1 MSFISDKK
9 QEHEVQSEK
18 AVTARDYAKA
28 FFHAAKAAEFG
39 FALAEQNEGK
49 IAQSWL
55 DNANSLL
62 DIAEQF
68 KEKARKQQ
76 DARPKAAVIKDGS
89 GDDGKDSPEK
99 SAFAL
104 ADRPTERLDDVA
116 GLADVKAELRDKVI
130 TPFLHP
136 EVYEKFKVKIG
147 GGILMYGPP
156 GNGKTFVAK
165 AIAGELDAVFFNV
178 NTSQI
183 KDKYV
188 GETEKNI
195 KRLFEEARKEPK
207 AVIFLDEV
215 DALLHKRGG
224 QKVNAVQEFLVQM
237 DGLVKNS
244 NCLLLL
250 AATNKPWALDEA
262 VVRPGRLGTHIY
274 VGPPDAAARAAMCAY
289 NLKEVPLADGLSFHG
304 AVEKT
309 VGYSGADLAEV
320 CNRAKLTALK
330 RQLAGDEASVVSVE
344 DMDAAVDS
352 VVPSVSDDLL
362 GQYDIWRKERQG
374 AGGEDGGD

>member
-9 QEHEVQSEK
+9 QEHEVLAEK

-55 DNANSLL
+55 DNANGLI

-68 KEKARKQQ
+68 KAKACQQ
-76 DARPKAAVIKDGS
+76 QSSRPQAEAVNGGS
-89 GDDGKDSPEK
+89 GSKDDAAK

-104 ADRPTERLDDVA
+104 SDKPTERLDDVA
-116 GLADVKAELRDKVI
+116 GLAEVKADLRDKVI

-136 EVYEKFKVKIG
+136 EAYKKFNVKIG

-165 AIAGELDAVFFNV
+165 AVAGELDAAFFNV
-178 NTSQI
+178 NASQI

-195 KRLFEEARKEPK
+195 RRLFEDARKESR

-215 DALLHKRGG
+215 DALLSRRGG

-237 DGLVKNS
+237 DGLVSNT

-250 AATNKPWALDEA
+250 AATNKPWMLDEA

-274 VGPPDAAARAAMCAY
+274 VGPPDAAARAAMFAY
-289 NLKEVPLADGLSFHG
+289 NLKGVPLADGLSFDG
-304 AVEKT
+304 AVERT
-309 VGYSGADLAEV
+309 DGYSGADLAEV

-330 RQLAGDEASVVSVE
+330 RQLAGDEAAVVSAEDVE
-344 DMDAAVDS
+344 AAVAS
-352 VVPSVSDDLL
+352 VVPSLTEAMVAQFDD
-362 GQYDIWRKERQG
+362 WRNAR
-374 AGGEDGGD
+374 AGGSDSED